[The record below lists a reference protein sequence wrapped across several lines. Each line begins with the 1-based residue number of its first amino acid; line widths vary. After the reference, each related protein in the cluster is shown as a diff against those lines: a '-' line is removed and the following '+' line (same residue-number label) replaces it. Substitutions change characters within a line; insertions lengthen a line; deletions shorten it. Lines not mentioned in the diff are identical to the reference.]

1 MRANIERPRVLI
13 VEDEGLVAMDI
24 AQCLA
29 ETCEVTGIADS
40 STEAVAQAADKRP
53 DVVLMDIHIRG
64 LLDGIGTAALLQE
77 QFDVPIVYLTAHGDS
92 DTTARARKTN
102 PFGYLLKPFKQVDLV
117 SSVRIAVARHQGVLE
132 LRNRERIL
140 ATTLRSIGDAVLL
153 TDGTGRVTS
162 VNPAAEELLGA
173 TARDLTG
180 KNAEALLSLKSH
192 ASGLAIPSP
201 VGQVL
206 DTRTKAQLDAALLT
220 RLDGGERPVCGSAA
234 PILDGELCVG
244 SVLVLRD
251 MTEAMKLQR
260 ELEFAARM
268 TSLGVLA
275 AGIAHEINNPLT
287 FILANLDDSIRELD
301 NTADASEEMTQWLR
315 EAKGGAERIATIV
328 GGLRSFSRRE
338 EDDTLVDLD
347 EVLEWAVVITTHRWG
362 HRAKVV
368 RELNAIPRVQGNAS
382 RLRQVFVNLLT
393 NAADAI
399 VAAPARLGL
408 IGLRSYTDAE
418 GFAVIAVS
426 DNGEGIPEAER
437 ARIFEPFF
445 TTKRAGTGLGLGL
458 SICHGIVT
466 ACGGTLNVASV
477 VGKGTTFTVRL
488 PPPKGGC
495 RAHRGPSR
503 SAWRGGGA
511 DAREEARP
519 RRRRRRHGSASRRA
533 RGAEPPRGDRRRD
546 GRRGPD
552 HARGA
557 LRRRRAVRP
566 HDAGAERHRP
576 VSDGGRVTSCT
587 ARTRRVRHRR
597 RRHLRGHGVS
607 QHRQSAAAR
616 EAVHGGVVASAHRIA
631 GASLVARGSPKWA
644 VRATPSA

>member
-92 DTTARARKTN
+92 DTTARARRTN

-140 ATTLRSIGDAVLL
+140 ATTLRSIGEAVLL

-173 TARDLTG
+173 TARDVAG
-180 KNAEALLSLKSH
+180 KNAEALFSLKSQ

-206 DTRTKAQLDAALLT
+206 DTRTKAQLDAAVLT

-244 SVLVLRD
+244 SVLVFRD

-301 NTADASEEMTQWLR
+301 NTTDASEELTQWLR
-315 EAKGGAERIATIV
+315 EAKGGAQRIATIV

-338 EDDTLVDLD
+338 ENDTLVDLD

-362 HRAKVV
+362 HRAKVM
-368 RELNAIPRVQGNAS
+368 RELDAIPRVQGNAS

-426 DNGEGIPEAER
+426 DNGDGIPEAER

-445 TTKRAGTGLGLGL
+445 TTKRAGAGLGLGL

-466 ACGGTLNVASV
+466 ACGGTLNVTSV

-488 PPPKGGC
+488 PPPQKDRS

-503 SAWRGGGA
+503 SA
-511 DAREEARP
+511 
-519 RRRRRRHGSASRRA
+519 
-533 RGAEPPRGDRRRD
+533 
-546 GRRGPD
+546 
-552 HARGA
+552 
-557 LRRRRAVRP
+557 
-566 HDAGAERHRP
+566 
-576 VSDGGRVTSCT
+576 
-587 ARTRRVRHRR
+587 
-597 RRHLRGHGVS
+597 
-607 QHRQSAAAR
+607 
-616 EAVHGGVVASAHRIA
+616 
-631 GASLVARGSPKWA
+631 
-644 VRATPSA
+644 